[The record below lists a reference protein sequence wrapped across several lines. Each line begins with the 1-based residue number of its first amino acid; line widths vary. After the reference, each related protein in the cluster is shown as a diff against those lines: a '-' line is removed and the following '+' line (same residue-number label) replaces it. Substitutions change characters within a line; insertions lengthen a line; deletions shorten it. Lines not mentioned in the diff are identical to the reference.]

1 MFTIRVEYSGQ
12 CVDHIPKRTGL
23 CTTSELNCAVIGK
36 AVIIDHGDHNC
47 MALCLYSFKP
57 NLLKRGT
64 WALINVDTFA
74 Y

>member
-47 MALCLYSFKP
+47 MALCLYSFNAILAEPIKER
-57 NLLKRGT
+57 NMGVNKR
-64 WALINVDTFA
+64 
-74 Y
+74 